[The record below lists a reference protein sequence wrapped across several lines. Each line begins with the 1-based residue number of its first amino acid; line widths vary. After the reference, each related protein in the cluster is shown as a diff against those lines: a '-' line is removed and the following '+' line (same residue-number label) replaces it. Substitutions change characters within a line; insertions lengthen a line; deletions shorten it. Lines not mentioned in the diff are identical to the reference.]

1 MTGNASKTGDRHDPL
16 AEIVAELPLLM
27 LVGGLLATLLAIA
40 CAVGILTIVFAAI
53 FGVPELTIRDTTY
66 DGIWVLVRFGPLLIL
81 HGGLLAAL
89 AYGLWTGRPWSRRLA
104 VAFWCALI
112 VFTSI
117 AAILHPVG
125 GRFWFFVALCSL
137 PLLLGSW
144 LYLYQWSRAVAY
156 YKSLQADGGHD
167 DLE

>member
-1 MTGNASKTGDRHDPL
+1 MKADESSDPL

-53 FGVPELTIRDTTY
+53 FGVPEFTISETTY
-66 DGIWVLVRFGPLLIL
+66 DGVWVLVRFGPLLML
-81 HGGLLAAL
+81 HDGLLAAL
-89 AYGLWTGRPWSRRLA
+89 AYGLWTGRSWSRRLA
-104 VAFWCALI
+104 VVFWCSLI

-117 AAILHPVG
+117 AAILYPVN

-137 PLLLGSW
+137 PFLLGSW
-144 LYLYQWSRAVAY
+144 LYLYQWGGAVAY